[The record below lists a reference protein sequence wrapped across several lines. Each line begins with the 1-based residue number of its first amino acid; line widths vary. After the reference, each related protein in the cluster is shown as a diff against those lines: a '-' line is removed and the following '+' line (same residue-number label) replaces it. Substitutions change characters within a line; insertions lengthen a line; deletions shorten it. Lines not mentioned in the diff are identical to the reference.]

1 MGIKKITLVVIVLLY
16 SGLSFADCTYNG
28 ISYPAGT
35 VLGPYVCSDTQWVIK
50 H

>member
-1 MGIKKITLVVIVLLY
+1 MCIKKIALTTIVFLY

-50 H
+50 Q